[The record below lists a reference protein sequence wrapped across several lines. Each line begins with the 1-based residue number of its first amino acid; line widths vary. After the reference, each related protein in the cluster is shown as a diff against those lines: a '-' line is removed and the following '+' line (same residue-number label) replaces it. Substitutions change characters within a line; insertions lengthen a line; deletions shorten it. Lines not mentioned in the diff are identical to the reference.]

1 MNLHGFTETARE
13 ISISNNNASVGVMKS
28 IFINNPHN
36 RIVKN
41 MLFNELVESEAAV
54 LEQEIKLNES
64 KNQMLERMKSLL
76 KKYSKSKIKTNIDVL
91 SKYID
96 KAMDRRSEND
106 DQLEEM
112 YAELKLLTDG
122 TNLTYNNDLDD
133 DGHDASPPPPP
144 PPPNNVLSL
153 PTDRNSLPTSL
164 SLPSVPTYEP
174 DEDEKKRKTLDDHKI
189 FLH

>member
-28 IFINNPHN
+28 IFINNPHD